1 MKFLK
6 TPLHLSQVE
15 KLVGFSFLLVI
26 VILNVVIVSAVQSTH
41 GSATMQSEAAGK
53 LINSTFGDAGSFAQ
67 TTDPCGFSNVDFQNN
82 QNNNATPTGAAGG
95 TGAGGNGT
103 GGNGAGGNG
112 TGGNGTGGNGTG
124 GNGTGGNGTG
134 GNGTGGN
141 GTGGNGTG
149 GNGTGGNGTGGNG
162 TGGNGTGGNG
172 TGGNGTGGNGTGGNG
187 TGGNGTGGN
196 GTGGN
201 GTGGNGTGGNGTGG
215 NGTGGNGTGGNG
227 TGGNGTGGNGTGG
240 NGTGGN
246 GTGGNGTGGN
256 GTGGNGTGGNGTGG
270 NGTGGNGTGGNGTGG
285 NGTGGNGNG
294 GNGTGGNGNGTGGN
308 GAGGNGTGG
317 NGTGGTGTGT
327 IQNANVVTCT
337 DAVGLMNSND
347 ILNYVLGDSNA
358 GKNDR
363 SANVNSNTMETGSR
377 FATTSSE
384 PLFLAAL
391 TAIYNDEFD
400 AYADGLNYAQNPNT
414 ESVEQVA
421 NNLSYAT
428 TTVSNPESFVF
439 GEVAS
444 CYKVGCW
451 AGKNGHNGNY
461 NDANM
466 AKLLKT
472 FGFNAIASENG
483 VGQED
488 VNTYGAVVQ
497 ALNEATPAVQIE
509 MLNDIYTANAG
520 NGTTTNDIVEDLH
533 DYKEA
538 LAFVLSD
545 SLATEEQDY
554 ATGNEIK
561 TVPTFNIQIAQQGY
575 NFNCVGS
582 AACPTVAPTAGT
594 GNTVGAIGN
603 NTGAG
608 GNGTGGNGTGGNG
621 TGGNGTGGNGTG
633 GNGTGGNG
641 TGGNGT
647 GGNGTG
653 GNGTGG
659 NGTGG
664 MVQAVMVLA
673 AMALV
678 TAAAV
683 VYQTF
688 LISLSQ

>member
-1 MKFLK
+1 M
-6 TPLHLSQVE
+6 
-15 KLVGFSFLLVI
+15 
-26 VILNVVIVSAVQSTH
+26 N
-41 GSATMQSEAAGK
+41 
-53 LINSTFGDAGSFAQ
+53 
-67 TTDPCGFSNVDFQNN
+67 
-82 QNNNATPTGAAGG
+82 
-95 TGAGGNGT
+95 
-103 GGNGAGGNG
+103 
-112 TGGNGTGGNGTG
+112 
-124 GNGTGGNGTG
+124 
-134 GNGTGGN
+134 
-141 GTGGNGTG
+141 
-149 GNGTGGNGTGGNG
+149 
-162 TGGNGTGGNG
+162 
-172 TGGNGTGGNGTGGNG
+172 
-187 TGGNGTGGN
+187 
-196 GTGGN
+196 
-201 GTGGNGTGGNGTGG
+201 
-215 NGTGGNGTGGNG
+215 
-227 TGGNGTGGNGTGG
+227 
-240 NGTGGN
+240 
-246 GTGGNGTGGN
+246 
-256 GTGGNGTGGNGTGG
+256 
-270 NGTGGNGTGGNGTGG
+270 
-285 NGTGGNGNG
+285 
-294 GNGTGGNGNGTGGN
+294 
-308 GAGGNGTGG
+308 
-317 NGTGGTGTGT
+317 
-327 IQNANVVTCT
+327 CT

-347 ILNYVLGDSNA
+347 ILNYVLGDSDA
-358 GKNDR
+358 GKKDR
-363 SANVNSNTMETGSR
+363 SANVNSDTMETGSR

-384 PLFLAAL
+384 PLFLGAL

-428 TTVSNPESFVF
+428 TTVSDPESFVF

-451 AGKNGHNGNY
+451 SGKNGHNGNY

-472 FGFNAIASENG
+472 FGFTAIADENG
-483 VGQED
+483 VGDED

-497 ALNEATPAVQIE
+497 ALDEATPTVQIE

-533 DYKEA
+533 DYKES

-561 TVPTFNIQIAQQGY
+561 TVPTFNIQVAQQGY

-647 GGNGTG
+647 
-653 GNGTGG
+653 
-659 NGTGG
+659 
-664 MVQAVMVLA
+664 A
-673 AMALV
+673 AMALAV
-678 TAAAV
+678 TELAATEQAVMEQAAMATEEMVMATAAAV
-683 VYQTF
+683 A
-688 LISLSQ
+688 

>member
-6 TPLHLSQVE
+6 TPLHLTQVE
-15 KLVGFSFLLVI
+15 KLVGFSFLIVI
-26 VILNVVIVSAVQSTH
+26 VILNVVIVSAVNSTH
-41 GSATMQSEAAGK
+41 GTQTLQSEAAGNE
-53 LINSTFGDAGSFAQ
+53 INSTFGDAGAFAT
-67 TTDPCGFSNVDFQNN
+67 TTDPCGFANLDFQNN
-82 QNNNATPTGAAGG
+82 ENNNATTPTVAAGG
-95 TGAGGNGT
+95 TGAGGNGTGGNGAGGNGT

-227 TGGNGTGGNGTGG
+227 TGGNGTGGNGAGG

-246 GTGGNGTGGN
+246 GAGGNGAGGN
-256 GTGGNGTGGNGTGG
+256 GAGGNGA
-270 NGTGGNGTGGNGTGG
+270 
-285 NGTGGNGNG
+285 
-294 GNGTGGNGNGTGGN
+294 GGN

-317 NGTGGTGTGT
+317 NGTGT
-327 IQNANVVTCT
+327 IENANVVTCT
-337 DAVGLMNSND
+337 DAIGPMNSND
-347 ILNYVLGDSNA
+347 ILNYVLGDSDA
-358 GKNDR
+358 GKKDR
-363 SANVNSNTMETGSR
+363 SANVNSDTMETGAR
-377 FATTSSE
+377 FATTTE
-384 PLFLAAL
+384 PLFLGAL

-400 AYADGLNYAQNPNT
+400 AYADGLNYAQNPQT
-414 ESVEQVA
+414 ESVEQVT
-421 NNLSYAT
+421 NNLSYGT
-428 TTVSNPESFVF
+428 TTVSDPESFVF

-444 CYKVGCW
+444 CYKVGCY
-451 AGKNGHNGNY
+451 AGKTGHNGNY

-466 AKLLKT
+466 AKLLKS
-472 FGFNAIASENG
+472 FGFTAIADASG

-488 VNTYGAVVQ
+488 VNTYGAVVT
-497 ALNEATPAVQIE
+497 ALNEATPTVQLE

-520 NGTTTNDIVEDLH
+520 NGTTTDGIVENLH
-533 DYKEA
+533 EYKEA

-545 SLATEEQDY
+545 ALATEEQDY
-554 ATGNEIK
+554 ATGKEI
-561 TVPTFNIQIAQQGY
+561 TAAPTFNIQVAQQGY

-582 AACPTVAPTAGT
+582 AACPTVAPSAAAAANTVSIGANNGAGGNGAGGNGT
-594 GNTVGAIGN
+594 GGN
-603 NTGAG
+603 GTGGNGTGGNGAG

-633 GNGTGGNG
+633 GNGTG
-641 TGGNGT
+641 TGDSGSSLSDLIS
-647 GGNGTG
+647 
-653 GNGTGG
+653 
-659 NGTGG
+659 
-664 MVQAVMVLA
+664 QL
-673 AMALV
+673 MALI
-678 TAAAV
+678 TKL
-683 VYQTF
+683 F
-688 LISLSQ
+688 GNL